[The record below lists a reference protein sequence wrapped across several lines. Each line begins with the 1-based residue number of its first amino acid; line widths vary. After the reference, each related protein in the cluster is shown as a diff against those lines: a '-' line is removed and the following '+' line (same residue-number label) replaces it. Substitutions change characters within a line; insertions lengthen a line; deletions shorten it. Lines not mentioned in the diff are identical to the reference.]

1 MSTGDDL
8 DLSEAY
14 AVETPDD
21 NRDLYARW
29 ASTYESGFIAR
40 HEYVYHQGVA
50 AVFAEAAGPDD
61 APVLDVGCGTGLVG
75 VALRALG
82 VDAIDGL
89 DLSPEM
95 LDEARTKVDGD
106 GSPVYGDLHVNPDH
120 FESHGFAGRFAAD
133 VDAGRITDPDFRRVP
148 TYASG
153 EHAGILSVVAMF
165 RTAG

>member
-61 APVLDVGCGTGLVG
+61 VPVLDVGCGTGLVG

-106 GSPVYGDLHVNPDH
+106 GSPPVLKYDAEWIAVLKSTAPLFSTRRGAVPL
-120 FESHGFAGRFAAD
+120 GAD
-133 VDAGRITDPDFRRVP
+133 AI
-148 TYASG
+148 
-153 EHAGILSVVAMF
+153 
-165 RTAG
+165 